1 MEPIAISV
9 RGAGEWVVIHR
20 CAACGA
26 LRLNRIAG
34 DDNALILLRLA
45 VEPLARPPFPIERVA
60 IMPAAGWLAAD
71 TMGPPG

>member
-1 MEPIAISV
+1 MEPIAVSV

-20 CAACGA
+20 CAGCGT

-45 VEPLARPPFPIERVA
+45 VEPLVRPPFPIERVA
-60 IMPAAGWLAAD
+60 IMPAAGVPVAD
-71 TMGPPG
+71 TIVPPG